1 MLLLRHALTPL
12 LDDRTHEL
20 RYLYF
25 PSTLTRPG
33 HLTWAARVNE
43 KRVTCLAS
51 VEVRAL
57 QHVVDSLGVHPERA
71 SDPDGGQLAVVHQP
85 VHRHLAD
92 PHQARHLGDGQK
104 LSSWRL
110 TIGRA
115 GVTRRLSTSR
125 IPRRWPVHRRHRNP
139 IHQALAVPAASPPL
153 HQPVLTTG
161 RIAWPMGLLRR
172 VWAIRLEI
180 NELL

>member
-20 RYLYF
+20 RYLR
-25 PSTLTRPG
+25 SLTRPG
-33 HLTWAARVNE
+33 HPTWAARVNE
-43 KRVTCLAS
+43 KRVTCSAS

-71 SDPDGGQLAVVHQP
+71 SDPDGGQFAVVHQP

-125 IPRRWPVHRRHRNP
+125 IPRRWSVHRRHRNP

-153 HQPVLTTG
+153 HQPGPTTW
-161 RIAWPMGLLRR
+161 RIALPMRLLRR
-172 VWAIRLEI
+172 VLAIQLEI